1 MFESL
6 DDQMKQDDKALESTK
21 ETVLKWVVG
30 AILAVAIF
38 GGLIFAVRQL
48 G

>member
-30 AILAVAIF
+30 AVLAVVIF

>member
-1 MFESL
+1 
-6 DDQMKQDDKALESTK
+6 MKQDDKALESTK

-30 AILAVAIF
+30 AVLAVAIF
-38 GGLIFAVRQL
+38 GVLVFAVRQL

>member
-30 AILAVAIF
+30 AVLAVAIF

>member
-30 AILAVAIF
+30 AVLAVAIF
-38 GGLIFAVRQL
+38 GGLVFAVRQL

>member
-6 DDQMKQDDKALESTK
+6 DDQMKADDKALESTK

-30 AILAVAIF
+30 AVLAVTIF

>member
-1 MFESL
+1 MFDSL
-6 DDQMKQDDKALESTK
+6 DDQMKQDDKALKSTK

-30 AILAVAIF
+30 AVLAVAIF
-38 GGLIFAVRQL
+38 GVLVFAVRQL